1 MLLILFWWCSVL
13 LCTVPIGHAFLRW
26 SFRKDVGDIATIP
39 FVHLFLSGLFV
50 ITVGGTVWSLVAPIG
65 AIALMVTAVVALIIA
80 MRFRASLSRQLRARI
95 AVLQAMPLLMK
106 LSLGALV
113 LVALLKSAAPSE
125 LYDEGGYF
133 LPYIKWLEHYGAV
146 PGIANIEDRFGLN
159 SAFHIPCALFS
170 CAWLDGKGL
179 YDLNGLFMLVV
190 CTYFLSGATNLL
202 KGGPVKLSDVAKVF
216 CLLFLMRNM
225 LTGPR
230 PDLPAMFL
238 GEFVLIMGLEKFE
251 QSRTRMNDP
260 EFRLIAL
267 YAVFLVGMKF
277 TSLFI
282 GLLPLYLVVEMVVA
296 RVKVPWGWL
305 VAMATG
311 LLLPWM
317 ALNTVISGYLIY
329 PLYQVDLLNV
339 DWKVPE
345 ETTRRTYFYVSE
357 FAKTNATPA
366 TSEHLHNTRT
376 LREWVPLWFQRENAM
391 NKGMALVLLASTIGL
406 LALAIARGRR
416 LWSTHRE
423 LVVFGSLLLVN
434 NMVWFLRSPAFRF
447 GWATIIIFIALACY
461 VALRNVRGGAI
472 LRWSTLSLFTL
483 LLAQTLLKTGIGSR
497 SVVMRHAFIPAPVDE
512 VTYTERDLNGVKVR
526 VADGFP
532 CWGVA
537 PPCFHVGTTNWV
549 EPRGPKV
556 QDGFRAVRR

>member
-50 ITVGGTVWSLVAPIG
+50 VTVAGTIWSLIAPVG
-65 AIALMVTAVVALIIA
+65 AIALMVTSVVALILSV
-80 MRFRASLSRQLRARI
+80 RLRASLSRQLRARM
-95 AVLQAMPLLMK
+95 AVLRSMPLLVK
-106 LSLGALV
+106 LSLGALMV
-113 LVALLKSAAPSE
+113 VALLKSAAPSE

-133 LPYIKWLEHYGAV
+133 LPYIKWIEHYGAV

-170 CAWLDGKGL
+170 FAWLDGKGL

-190 CTYFLSGATNLL
+190 SAYFLSGASNLL
-202 KGGPVKLSDVAKVF
+202 KGGPVKLSDVVKVF

-238 GEFVLIMGLEKFE
+238 GELVLIMGLEKFE
-251 QSRTRMNDP
+251 QGRTRLNDP

-267 YAVFLVGMKF
+267 YALFLVGMKF

-282 GLLPLYLVVEMVVA
+282 GLLPAYLVVEMVVA

-305 VAMATG
+305 VTMASA

-317 ALNTVISGYLIY
+317 AVNAVISGYLIY
-329 PLYQVDLLNV
+329 PLYQVDVLNV

-345 ETTRRTYFYVSE
+345 ETARRTYFYVSE

-376 LREWVPLWFQRENAM
+376 LRQWVPQWFQRENAM
-391 NKGMALVLLASTIGL
+391 NKVMALVLLASTVGL
-406 LALAIARGRR
+406 LGLALARGRR
-416 LWSTHRE
+416 LWAKHRD
-423 LVVFGSLLLVN
+423 LVVLGAVLLVN
-434 NMVWFLRSPAFRF
+434 NLVWFLRSPAFRF

-461 VALRNVRGGAI
+461 AALRNFRGGAL
-472 LRWSTLSLFTL
+472 LRWSTLGLFAL
-483 LLAQTLLKTGIGSR
+483 LLMQTLLKTGLESR
-497 SVVMRHAFIPAPVDE
+497 TVVMHNVLTPAPVDA

-537 PPCFHVGTTNWV
+537 PPCFHVGTKSWV
-549 EPRGPKV
+549 EPRGAKV
-556 QDGFRAVRR
+556 QDGFRAAKR